1 MSSIQIVAIIIRL
14 FSISLFVIT
23 LNALPQFISPL
34 RYSINIITYIHGAV
48 LLSGFILS
56 ILIWVFPQTIAKKIL
71 PKEKEVTEVKW
82 NNDSLASTGIVV
94 VGIFF
99 LYRAISDFS
108 YWFIFMLYTIGNNP
122 QVKIEPLDKISI
134 YVTIIEFALS
144 IYLIFASRGITNLI
158 MKFRGRLQ

>member
-1 MSSIQIVAIIIRL
+1 MSNIQIIAIIIRL

-34 RYSINIITYIHGAV
+34 RYNVNILTYIHAAV
-48 LLSGFILS
+48 LLSGFIIS
-56 ILIWVFPQTIAKKIL
+56 ILIWIFPQTIAKKIL
-71 PKEKEVTEVKW
+71 PNENEVTEVKW
-82 NNDSLASTGIVV
+82 NNDSIASTGIVV
-94 VGIFF
+94 LGIFF

-108 YWFIFMLYTIGNNP
+108 YWFVFMLYAIGNNAP
-122 QVKIEPLDKISI
+122 VKIEPLDKISI

-144 IYLIFASRGITNLI
+144 IYLILGSRGITNLI